1 MSSRSGARLS
11 LPSLLLSQP
20 SAHLYNPTQP
30 CPSSR
35 PPLDPSRP
43 RKLSSEPFLISRNWK
58 NRIEPPSAPIL
69 SSTKMSPPL
78 PLPLLL
84 HLDPPPH
91 LQLQQQT
98 RTSFRI
104 SPQHPHGTRD
114 PLLLRGLFQLCRRRI
129 EERKHTCSCLRR
141 SSLRRW
147 CESRHHLSFRAG
159 TTPKLTFHSVGPEDG
174 DCLSPTLY
182 FKVSSFPASLSLVV
196 RHGCFSFSFVADL
209 SNLVRPDYYISNTF
223 PNDAGLVT
231 LTGTLTSVRSG
242 FLRFLRSSAAE
253 L

>member
-58 NRIEPPSAPIL
+58 NRIEPPSAPML
-69 SSTKMSPPL
+69 SSTKI
-78 PLPLLL
+78 
-84 HLDPPPH
+84 HPPPH
-91 LQLQQQT
+91 LQQQT

-104 SPQHPHGTRD
+104 PLQHPHGTRA
-114 PLLLRGLFQLCRRRI
+114 PLLLRELFQLCRRRI

-147 CESRHHLSFRAG
+147 CESRQHLSFRAG
-159 TTPKLTFHSVGPEDG
+159 TTPKLTSHSVGPEDG